1 MTESSRRGFLK
12 YAGAGV
18 AAAGAAAVVPTVLAG
33 SADAATPAAAESEKV
48 PGEARGSLAAY
59 VSDVHGSEMTVM
71 VEGREVVVHDKALVA
86 RLARHL
92 HSH

>member
-33 SADAATPAAAESEKV
+33 SADAAPAHESHKV

-59 VSDVHGSEMTVM
+59 VTDVHGSEMTVM
-71 VEGREVVVHDKALVA
+71 IEGREVVIHDKALVA
-86 RLARHL
+86 RLARHV
-92 HSH
+92 HAG